1 MTPPEL
7 RGTSQGRRRFWRFLI
22 AAGALI
28 AVPLVADAQPAAR
41 VYRIG
46 YLGATASASPQNLG
60 LRDAFRQ
67 GLREHGWVE
76 GSNILIEYRSA
87 EGKFDRL
94 PELASELV
102 SAKADVIFAPSS
114 IQVEAARKATLT
126 VPIVFAIHADP
137 VGSGHVASLRRP
149 GGNITGLAL
158 MQSQFTAKG
167 LELLKEAVPR
177 ATRIA
182 VLWHP
187 ATPSHGPGMQ
197 AVNSAA
203 SVLKIQVQSLPV
215 RGPDD
220 FEDAFSAMVRERADA
235 VLVIAGAPFFAA
247 PRQLA
252 ELAVKHRL
260 PTMFG
265 ARLYAE
271 AGGLMSYA
279 ADYEHQVRRAAAYV
293 DKILKGANPA
303 DLPIEQAAKFE
314 LVINLKTAKAL
325 GITIPQSILTRAS
338 DVIQ

>member
-1 MTPPEL
+1 M
-7 RGTSQGRRRFWRFLI
+7 SQFRRRRVLI
-22 AAGALI
+22 AAGALLCGS
-28 AVPLVADAQPAAR
+28 LVAEAQQAPK
-41 VYRIG
+41 VYRVG
-46 YLGATASASPQNLG
+46 YLGNSGSTPQG
-60 LRDAFRQ
+60 LAIREAFRQ
-67 GLREHGWVE
+67 GLRERGWVE
-76 GSNILIEYRSA
+76 GSNILIEYRWA

-94 PELASELV
+94 HELAAELV
-102 SAKADVIFAPSS
+102 GLRPDVLFAPSS
-114 IQVEAARKATLT
+114 IQVEAARKATAT
-126 VPIVFAIHADP
+126 IPIVFAIHADP

-158 MQSQFTAKG
+158 MQSEFTAKG
-167 LELLKEAVPR
+167 LELLIQAVPR

-203 SVLKIQVQSLPV
+203 SALRIRVQSLPV
-215 RGPDD
+215 RSSDD

-235 VLVIAGAPFFAA
+235 VLVIAGSPFFTT
-247 PRQLA
+247 PHQLA

-265 ARLYAE
+265 ARMHAE

-279 ADYEHQVRRAAAYV
+279 ADYEDQVRRSATYV

-325 GITIPQSILTRAS
+325 AITIPQSILTRAS
-338 DVIQ
+338 KVIQ

>member
-1 MTPPEL
+1 M
-7 RGTSQGRRRFWRFLI
+7 I
-22 AAGALI
+22 AAGALLCGS
-28 AVPLVADAQPAAR
+28 LVAEAQQAPK
-41 VYRIG
+41 VYRVG
-46 YLGATASASPQNLG
+46 YLGNSGSTPQG
-60 LRDAFRQ
+60 LAIREAFRQ
-67 GLREHGWVE
+67 GLRERGWVE
-76 GSNILIEYRSA
+76 GSNILIEYRWA

-94 PELASELV
+94 HELAAELV
-102 SAKADVIFAPSS
+102 GLRPDVLFAPSS
-114 IQVEAARKATLT
+114 IQVEAARKATAT
-126 VPIVFAIHADP
+126 IPIVFAIHADP

-158 MQSQFTAKG
+158 MQSEFTAKG
-167 LELLKEAVPR
+167 LELLIQAVPR

-203 SVLKIQVQSLPV
+203 SALRIRVQSLPV
-215 RGPDD
+215 RSSDD

-235 VLVIAGAPFFAA
+235 VLVIAGSPFFTT
-247 PRQLA
+247 PHQLA

-265 ARLYAE
+265 ARMHAE

-279 ADYEHQVRRAAAYV
+279 ADYEDQVRRSATYV

-325 GITIPQSILTRAS
+325 AITIPQSILTRAS
-338 DVIQ
+338 KVIQ

>member
-1 MTPPEL
+1 
-7 RGTSQGRRRFWRFLI
+7 LI
-22 AAGALI
+22 AAGALLCGS
-28 AVPLVADAQPAAR
+28 LVAEAQQAPK
-41 VYRIG
+41 VYRVG
-46 YLGATASASPQNLG
+46 YLGNSGSTPQG
-60 LRDAFRQ
+60 LAIREAFRQ
-67 GLREHGWVE
+67 GLRERGWVE
-76 GSNILIEYRSA
+76 GSNILIEYRWA

-94 PELASELV
+94 HELAAELV
-102 SAKADVIFAPSS
+102 GLRPDVLFAPSS
-114 IQVEAARKATLT
+114 IQVEAARKATAT
-126 VPIVFAIHADP
+126 IPIVFAIHADP

-158 MQSQFTAKG
+158 MQSEFTAKG
-167 LELLKEAVPR
+167 LELLIQAVPR

-203 SVLKIQVQSLPV
+203 SALRIRVQSLPV
-215 RGPDD
+215 RSPDD

-235 VLVIAGAPFFAA
+235 VLVIAGSPFFTT
-247 PRQLA
+247 PHQLA

-265 ARLYAE
+265 ARMHAE

-279 ADYEHQVRRAAAYV
+279 ADYEDQVRRSATYV

-325 GITIPQSILTRAS
+325 AITIPQSILTRAS
-338 DVIQ
+338 KVIQ

>member
-1 MTPPEL
+1 M
-7 RGTSQGRRRFWRFLI
+7 SQFRRRRVLI
-22 AAGALI
+22 AAGALLCGS
-28 AVPLVADAQPAAR
+28 LVAEAQQAPK
-41 VYRIG
+41 VYRVG
-46 YLGATASASPQNLG
+46 YLGNSGSTPQG
-60 LRDAFRQ
+60 LAIREAFRQ
-67 GLREHGWVE
+67 GLRERGWVE
-76 GSNILIEYRSA
+76 GSNILIEYRWA

-94 PELASELV
+94 HELAAELV
-102 SAKADVIFAPSS
+102 GLRPDVLFAPSS
-114 IQVEAARKATLT
+114 IQVEAARKATAT
-126 VPIVFAIHADP
+126 IPIVFAIHADP

-158 MQSQFTAKG
+158 MQSEFTAKG
-167 LELLKEAVPR
+167 LELLIQAVPR

-203 SVLKIQVQSLPV
+203 SALRIRVQSLPV
-215 RGPDD
+215 RSPDD

-235 VLVIAGAPFFAA
+235 VLVIAGSPFFTT
-247 PRQLA
+247 PHQLA

-265 ARLYAE
+265 ARMHAE

-279 ADYEHQVRRAAAYV
+279 ADYEDQVRRSATYV

-325 GITIPQSILTRAS
+325 AITIPQSILTRAS
-338 DVIQ
+338 KVIQ

>member
-1 MTPPEL
+1 
-7 RGTSQGRRRFWRFLI
+7 LI
-22 AAGALI
+22 AAGALLCGS
-28 AVPLVADAQPAAR
+28 LVAEAQQAPK
-41 VYRIG
+41 VYRVG
-46 YLGATASASPQNLG
+46 YLGNSGSTPQG
-60 LRDAFRQ
+60 LAIREAFRQ
-67 GLREHGWVE
+67 GLRERGWVE
-76 GSNILIEYRSA
+76 GSNILIEYRWA

-94 PELASELV
+94 HELAAELV
-102 SAKADVIFAPSS
+102 GLRPDVLFAPSS
-114 IQVEAARKATLT
+114 IQVEAARKATAT
-126 VPIVFAIHADP
+126 IPIVFAIHADP

-158 MQSQFTAKG
+158 MQSEFTAKG
-167 LELLKEAVPR
+167 LELLIQAVPR

-203 SVLKIQVQSLPV
+203 SALRIRVQSLPV
-215 RGPDD
+215 RSSDD

-235 VLVIAGAPFFAA
+235 VLVIAGSPFFTT
-247 PRQLA
+247 PHQLA

-265 ARLYAE
+265 ARMHAE

-279 ADYEHQVRRAAAYV
+279 ADYEDQVRRSATYV

-325 GITIPQSILTRAS
+325 AITIPQSILTRAS
-338 DVIQ
+338 KVIQ